1 MADDI
6 PATDPPVTPEAPL
19 AAIVPAPDLAP
30 PALVDAAPAPPV
42 AVEPMTAGERA
53 AVIAL
58 NWLTNYVTNSPVSRD
73 QACWDH
79 VVAVLPDLIA
89 LIAKEL

>member
-6 PATDPPVTPEAPL
+6 PATDPPATPDAPL

-30 PALVDAAPAPPV
+30 TPTPEAAPAPPV
-42 AVEPMTAGERA
+42 ADAPPTVEERA
-53 AVIAL
+53 TVVAL
-58 NWLTNYVTNSPVSRD
+58 DWLTNYLTNSPVSRE
-73 QACWDH
+73 QVCWDH